1 VGCEDDFPNQTF
13 NLCDP
18 GSRCFCQHCNDYKTE
33 IYRCARRPEG
43 LSLLVSIPWRRSF
56 ISNRHRLICFN
67 PGVDGARKRNRHHR
81 RFNRRPTTPL
91 CPFPHPRIHK
101 QCTKVQAERWNST
114 ITHTRRLT
122 QATSQESILG
132 GIQKKTE
139 VEVTYDNELSNDL
152 SVDGKSFMA
161 SDM

>member
-1 VGCEDDFPNQTF
+1 VWTVLENGIAITAASIAVLRPLFARFHIPGFTSSAPKSRQNGGTHGYERSYDLNYEDRAGN
-13 NLCDP
+13 
-18 GSRCFCQHCNDYKTE
+18 
-33 IYRCARRPEG
+33 
-43 LSLLVSIPWRRSF
+43 
-56 ISNRHRLICFN
+56 
-67 PGVDGARKRNRHHR
+67 
-81 RFNRRPTTPL
+81 
-91 CPFPHPRIHK
+91 
-101 QCTKVQAERWNST
+101 TKST

-161 SDM
+161 SDMELVLYCWAA